1 MTEEGAALGGLVQ
14 RVDRQAHSLERDLEY
29 YSKWEEKEP
38 RWRLWEGSWHKLAA
52 LSAEVPEKRRAEGG
66 SDGQKLPTV
75 LQTYTVPLK
84 MVKKDLESW
93 LEPIKAEYRQLTQES
108 QAVRPVKSKSWK
120 PWKAIKPWS

>member
-1 MTEEGAALGGLVQ
+1 VLGGLVQ
-14 RVDRQAHSLERDLEY
+14 HVNRQAHSLERDLEY

-52 LSAEVPEKRRAEGG
+52 LSAEVPEKGRAEGG
-66 SDGQKLPTV
+66 SDGQKPPTV